1 MKNKLFFILL
11 ISFSLFLF
19 SCGSENTSD
28 YTNDN
33 DYTDVTTDDYKT
45 DNDYY
50 DDNGDDY
57 SDDDII
63 GDEYEFV
70 GTYESKTGVMTD
82 ISCYCYQVGYFYAT
96 NGEDFVVCFPDG
108 TQEPSCSENVKI
120 DGYFQYVEITPDNNS
135 ACSAGGME
143 IFHVTDFECL

>member
-1 MKNKLFFILL
+1 MKNKLFFIFL
-11 ISFSLFLF
+11 ISFSIFLF
-19 SCGSENTSD
+19 SCGSNNNSD
-28 YTNDN
+28 YQNDN
-33 DYTDVTTDDYKT
+33 YTEITTDVNKTDD
-45 DNDYY
+45 DN
-50 DDNGDDY
+50 

-63 GDEYEFV
+63 GDEYEFI

-108 TQEPSCSENVKI
+108 TQEPSCSENIKI
-120 DGYFQYVEITPDNNS
+120 NGYFQYEEITPDNKS
-135 ACSAGGME
+135 ACSAGGMK

>member
-11 ISFSLFLF
+11 ISFPLFLF
-19 SCGSENTSD
+19 SCGSDNTSD
-28 YTNDN
+28 YSNDN
-33 DYTDVTTDDYKT
+33 DYTDVTTDYYTT
-45 DNDYY
+45 DD
-50 DDNGDDY
+50 DDY
-57 SDDDII
+57 ADDDII
-63 GDEYEFV
+63 GDEYEFI

-96 NGEDFVVCFPDG
+96 NGEDFVVCFPNG
-108 TQEPSCSENVKI
+108 TEEPMCYENVKI

-143 IFHVTDFECL
+143 IFYVTDFECL